1 MFAQPSQ
8 TRQQSCTVMG
18 PVDNMAYNNTD
29 QVEENLIV
37 LTHLREDK
45 TSLRLEVLRGYLPRR
60 FEINGGNRTW

>member
-1 MFAQPSQ
+1 
-8 TRQQSCTVMG
+8 MG